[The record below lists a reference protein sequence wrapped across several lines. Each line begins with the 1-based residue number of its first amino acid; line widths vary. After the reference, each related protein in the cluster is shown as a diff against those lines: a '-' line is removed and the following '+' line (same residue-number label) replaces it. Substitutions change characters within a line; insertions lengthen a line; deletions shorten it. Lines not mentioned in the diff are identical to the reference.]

1 MLCLR
6 DIGFARA
13 VQNSLR
19 PNGAVRTRIVTNT
32 CDFGMNGLSFRFT
45 AMIRHRDLLSLF
57 QNKLGQDS

>member
-45 AMIRHRDLLSLF
+45 AMIRQKFVITFSE
-57 QNKLGQDS
+57 